1 MSEKKTIT
9 IGFGANAQTVELVD
23 DWDERK
29 KTTPITKPGVASLD
43 LSDQGLTAEF
53 LATKP
58 LLKYVT
64 DEKGWVGYLNGLWL
78 SKETPTHEIGEV
90 LKKLEPSGIPDPRL
104 ADRVHRHLNS
114 KAAVAAVNFFAEAH
128 PQLGVTVSQFDPDP
142 MLLGLPDGEVLDL
155 RTGERR
161 AATPDD
167 LITRALPVAPK
178 GSCPRWLEYLRQ
190 AHPNDEELIA
200 YLQRW
205 AGYCLTAGTQE
216 DMILFLLGVG
226 GSGKGT
232 FAEPLQKLLGDYC
245 VSIPIG
251 MLLESTN
258 EDRRLNYIAS
268 LRGAR
273 LAVCNEGSKMQRLD
287 SRGIK
292 LLTGGGWLTGR
303 RLGYQP
309 INFKT
314 THKIVVLANDNPV
327 LELDDAMKQRV
338 HVVPFTQKFRGEQH
352 EEKGLREFFAEPEQ
366 LQGIF
371 TWMVEGCLAYQ
382 RKGLKPPASVTATT
396 EQYFKDADLF
406 EQFLQDETEEA
417 KGTDVFLAT
426 EAGFR
431 RYTAWCERQGYKDKL
446 VVGTTT
452 TFAASLKQKR
462 PHLNY
467 GRPYIG
473 TDRVRGFAGIRLL
486 MKQAEF
492 GEQI

>member
-1 MSEKKTIT
+1 MKEFTINLPGGKTQ
-9 IGFGANAQTVELVD
+9 AYTVSDVPPP
-23 DWDERK
+23 
-29 KTTPITKPGVASLD
+29 TTTITKPDVASLD

-64 DEKGWVGYLNGLWL
+64 DEQGWVGYLNGLWL
-78 SKETPTHEIGEV
+78 AKETPTHEIGSV
-90 LKKLEPSGIPDPRL
+90 LKKLEPADIPDPRL
-104 ADRVHRHLNS
+104 AARVHRHLNS
-114 KAAVAAVNFFAEAH
+114 KAAVAAVTFFAEAR
-128 PQLGVTVSQFDPDP
+128 PELGITASEFDPDP

-155 RTGERR
+155 RTGDRR
-161 AATPDD
+161 AAIPDD

-178 GSCPRWLEYLRQ
+178 GTCPRWLEYLNQ
-190 AHPNDEELIA
+190 AHPNDEELIS

-216 DMILFLLGVG
+216 DMILFLIGVG

-232 FAEPLQKLLGDYC
+232 FAEPLQKLLANYC

-303 RLGYQP
+303 RLGHQP
-309 INFKT
+309 INFKA

-338 HVVPFTQKFRGEQH
+338 HVFARKLSFNQLPQIISERHDMVTAKYRCRPLLIIEDASAGTQAIDVLRVRRPDIPLIPVLPTKSKWERGLSVSHFVNAGMVQLAPGDWHDDFVNELASFSESDARRLRGLPPAGETLTANQ
-352 EEKGLREFFAEPEQ
+352 LRE
-366 LQGIF
+366 
-371 TWMVEGCLAYQ
+371 Y
-382 RKGLKPPASVTATT
+382 R
-396 EQYFKDADLF
+396 
-406 EQFLQDETEEA
+406 FL
-417 KGTDVFLAT
+417 
-426 EAGFR
+426 R
-431 RYTAWCERQGYKDKL
+431 
-446 VVGTTT
+446 
-452 TFAASLKQKR
+452 
-462 PHLNY
+462 
-467 GRPYIG
+467 
-473 TDRVRGFAGIRLL
+473 GIRLSESDAL
-486 MKQAEF
+486 KGARRVA
-492 GEQI
+492 

>member
-1 MSEKKTIT
+1 MKEFTINLPGGKT
-9 IGFGANAQTVELVD
+9 QVVQMPD
-23 DWDERK
+23 VPPPV
-29 KTTPITKPGVASLD
+29 TPIAKPDVYSLD

-58 LLKYVT
+58 LLKYMT
-64 DEKGWVGYLNGLWL
+64 DEQCWVGYLNGLWL
-78 SKETPTHEIGEV
+78 AKETPTHEIGSV
-90 LKKLEPSGIPDPRL
+90 LKKLEPANIPDPRL
-104 ADRVHRHLNS
+104 QARIHRHLNS
-114 KAAVAAVNFFAEAH
+114 KAAVAAVTFFAEAR
-128 PQLGVTVSQFDPDP
+128 PELGITASDFDPDP
-142 MLLGLPDGEVLDL
+142 MVVGLPDGEVLDL
-155 RTGERR
+155 KTGESRT
-161 AATPDD
+161 ATPDD

-178 GSCPRWLEYLRQ
+178 GTCPRWLEYLNQ
-190 AHPNDEELIA
+190 AHPNDPELVG

-205 AGYCLTAGTQE
+205 AGYCLTAWTKE
-216 DMILFLLGVG
+216 DMILFLIGVG

-232 FAEPLQKLLGDYC
+232 FAEPLQKLLGEYC

-251 MLLESTN
+251 MLLESTH
-258 EDRRLNYIAS
+258 EDRRLNYMAT

-292 LLTGGGWLTGR
+292 LLTGGGWLPGR
-303 RLGYQP
+303 RLGHQP
-309 INFKT
+309 FQFKA

-338 HVVPFTQKFRGEQH
+338 HVVPFLQKFRDTDREQ
-352 EEKGLREFFAEPEQ
+352 KGLREFFTEPEQ

-371 TWMVEGCLAYQ
+371 SWMVEGCIAYQ
-382 RKGLKPPASVTATT
+382 KEGLRPPPSVTATT

-417 KGTDVFLAT
+417 KGTDVFMPT

-431 RYTAWCERQGYKDKL
+431 RYKAWCDRQGYNDKL
-446 VVGTTT
+446 VIGTTT
-452 TFAASLKQKR
+452 TFAESLKQRR
-462 PHLNY
+462 PHLNF
-467 GRPYIG
+467 GRTHIG
-473 TDRVRGFAGIRLL
+473 KDRVRGFAGIRLL

-492 GEQI
+492 GEQEL